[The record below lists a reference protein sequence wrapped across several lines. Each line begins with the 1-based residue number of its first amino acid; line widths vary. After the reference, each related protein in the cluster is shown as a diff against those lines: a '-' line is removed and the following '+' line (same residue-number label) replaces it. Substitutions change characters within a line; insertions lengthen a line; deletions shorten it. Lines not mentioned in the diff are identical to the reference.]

1 MDYLKSCCTCF
12 MVILLTAASLFAA
25 GEPSPT
31 AVDEIVPTTGHT
43 VSGTFE
49 IADDAGVTMILD
61 SGAKVTLAWD
71 KINQVVLRHK
81 IKVTAKLTLTSNL
94 KDLLF
99 EQPTIQVGDKSLT
112 FAGVGSNSGT
122 MTLARL
128 HSISIVPD
136 DSAKPA
142 GSPTRNTGQSNES
155 SANKASKPVWI
166 GSISPKASLTT
177 GAQGQQTL
185 GATINLRATV
195 NADSTGWHHQF
206 ADLRMQA
213 NNALTT
219 QVGTPSI
226 RQDNYDGE
234 FGYHVFLTRAVY
246 ADAVAFGYHNS
257 ALNLY
262 LEQRYGGGL
271 GGTVFNNRR
280 HSLELSGNVVYI
292 GEHFYG
298 GVPSLG
304 FAGASIKDEYS
315 INLTEINGK
324 PVTLSEEFAYVPAF
338 AQSKAWQL
346 HGRADLNIPVT
357 KSFSSTFT
365 FSDDYIENVPNV
377 RKNWSTSSV
386 GFTYTF

>member
-1 MDYLKSCCTCF
+1 
-12 MVILLTAASLFAA
+12 MVTLLAAASLFAA
-25 GEPSPT
+25 GEQSP
-31 AVDEIVPTTGHT
+31 AFDDEIVPTTGYA

-49 IADDAGVTMILD
+49 TADDAGVTMILD
-61 SGAKVTLAWD
+61 SGAKATLTWD

-81 IKVTAKLTLTSNL
+81 IKVTAKLMLTSNL

-99 EQPTIQVGDKSLT
+99 DQPTIQVRDRTLS

-136 DSAKPA
+136 DSAKPG
-142 GSPTRNTGQSNES
+142 GSTTGNADEPSES
-155 SANKASKPVWI
+155 SAHKASKPVWI
-166 GSISPKASLTT
+166 GSISPKASLST

-213 NNALTT
+213 NNALFT
-219 QVGTPSI
+219 QAGSPSI

-234 FGYHVFLTRAVY
+234 LGYHVFLTKAVY
-246 ADAVAFGYHNS
+246 ADVVAFGYHNS

-271 GGTVFNNRR
+271 GGTVVNNRR
-280 HSLELSGNVVYI
+280 QNLELSGYVVYI

-298 GVPSLG
+298 SVPSQG
-304 FAGASIKDEYS
+304 FAGASLKEQYS
-315 INLTEINGK
+315 INLSEINGK
-324 PVTLSEEFAYVPAF
+324 PVTLSETFAYIPAF

-357 KSFSSTFT
+357 KSFSSTFS

-377 RKNWSTSSV
+377 HKNWSTSSV

>member
-1 MDYLKSCCTCF
+1 MDYLKSCCVCF
-12 MVILLTAASLFAA
+12 MVTLLVTATLFAA
-25 GEPSPT
+25 DEQSAAT
-31 AVDEIVPTTGHT
+31 ADEIVPIAGHA
-43 VSGTFE
+43 VFGTFE
-49 IADDAGVTMILD
+49 TADDAGVTMILD
-61 SGAKVTLAWD
+61 SGAKATLSWD
-71 KINQVVLRHK
+71 KISQVILRHK
-81 IKVTAKLTLTSNL
+81 IKITAKLALTSNP
-94 KDLLF
+94 KDMQF
-99 EQPTIQVGDKSLT
+99 DQPTIGVQDKTLS
-112 FAGVGSNSGT
+112 FVGVGSNRAT
-122 MTLARL
+122 MPLARL

-136 DSAKPA
+136 NNT
-142 GSPTRNTGQSNES
+142 TRNAEQPSQP
-155 SANKASKPVWI
+155 SAEKKSKPVWA
-166 GSISPKASLTT
+166 GSIPPKASLTT

-185 GATINLRATV
+185 GATINLRETV
-195 NADSTGWHHQF
+195 NGGSTGWHHQF

-219 QVGTPSI
+219 QAGTPSI

-234 FGYHVFLTRAVY
+234 FGYHVFLTKAVY

-280 HSLELSGNVVYI
+280 QSLELSGNAVYI

-304 FAGASIKDEYS
+304 FAGASLNEEYS

-338 AQSKAWQL
+338 AQAKAWQL